1 MRPSSSTF
9 TGGAFAARRSRDL
22 QVAWFDAAD
31 DAHEAYLAWRDA
43 DRDERTE
50 AFVVYRAA
58 LDREEAAA
66 RALRIQTARCAQ
78 HVR

>member
-31 DAHEAYLAWRDA
+31 DANQAYLAWRDA
-43 DRDERTE
+43 DPDEWPE
-50 AFVVYRAA
+50 AFVVYQAA

-66 RALRIQTARCAQ
+66 RALQIETARCAQ
-78 HVR
+78 RVR